1 MEGTDKGLTPMPKPQ
16 TPQPQP
22 EHPKIPVEPE
32 ETKEQAASLP
42 TEQQSDISPT
52 PQMQSNPT
60 TATEQQEKESSAPA
74 TEEEQL
80 ESQRITPVRGISD
93 VWHNLQ
99 IDIKLSKTNEDIAE
113 CLNVASRTL
122 KNFVKFHKILFEIL
136 NKASE
141 FRRKGPNEPVDDD
154 SRLALLNKVENW
166 KMELR

>member
-1 MEGTDKGLTPMPKPQ
+1 MPKPQ
-16 TPQPQP
+16 TPKPQP
-22 EHPKIPVEPE
+22 ETLKTPIKAEK
-32 ETKEQAASLP
+32 TKQQPASLP
-42 TEQQSDISPT
+42 TDQKSDISPA

-60 TATEQQEKESSAPA
+60 AATEKQEAEPSIPT
-74 TEEEQL
+74 TEEGQL

-99 IDIKLSKTNEDIAE
+99 IDIKLSKTNEDVAE